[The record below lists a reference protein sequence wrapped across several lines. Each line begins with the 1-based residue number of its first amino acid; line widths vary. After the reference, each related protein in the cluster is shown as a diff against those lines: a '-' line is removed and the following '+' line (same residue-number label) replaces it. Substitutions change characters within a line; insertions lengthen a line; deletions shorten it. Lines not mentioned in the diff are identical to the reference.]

1 MPSQNAI
8 TKSQTKLAILTVINI
23 CQMQYFNKM
32 VLLILYSNNLQ
43 QLQCKRC
50 KSKKLHKLIS
60 NKKSNQKKDSDT
72 FLVINL
78 SSEDLDTKP
87 LKYCL
92 HHSFDN
98 KISM

>member
-1 MPSQNAI
+1 MPF
-8 TKSQTKLAILTVINI
+8 TKSQTELAIFTVINI
-23 CQMQYFNKM
+23 CQMQHFNKL
-32 VLLILYSNNLQ
+32 VLFILYSNNLQ
-43 QLQCKRC
+43 QLQC

-60 NKKSNQKKDSDT
+60 NKKSNQKKDPDT

>member
-1 MPSQNAI
+1 MPF
-8 TKSQTKLAILTVINI
+8 TKSQTELAIFTVINI
-23 CQMQYFNKM
+23 CQMQHFNKL
-32 VLLILYSNNLQ
+32 VLFILYSNNLQ
-43 QLQCKRC
+43 QLQCKG
-50 KSKKLHKLIS
+50 KKLHKLIS

>member
-1 MPSQNAI
+1 MPF
-8 TKSQTKLAILTVINI
+8 TKSQTELAIFTVINI
-23 CQMQYFNKM
+23 CQMQHFNKL
-32 VLLILYSNNLQ
+32 VLLILYSNN
-43 QLQCKRC
+43 
-50 KSKKLHKLIS
+50 LHKLIS